1 MTMIV
6 TSQKRLRVLFKSQ
19 IFKRLIIEEMENLSE
34 SKICLTQ
41 IWSII
46 IENIFV
52 FTYTKVISN

>member
-34 SKICLTQ
+34 CKICLTQ
-41 IWSII
+41 ILSII

>member
-41 IWSII
+41 ILSII

>member
-6 TSQKRLRVLFKSQ
+6 TPQKGLRVLFKSQ

-41 IWSII
+41 ILSII

>member
-19 IFKRLIIEEMENLSE
+19 IFKRLIIEEMENLNE

-41 IWSII
+41 ILSII